1 VRVYSPLKPENL
13 KVILIFQT
21 FGCIIRSI
29 IIFSVNYMEALLGL
43 IPCIGIS
50 GFILFVM
57 LLSNIKQVNQ
67 YQAGVLF
74 NQGRFSS
81 VLGPGWHFI
90 IPIFQKLQVIDM
102 RIKAVEV
109 EGQETMTKDN
119 VSVHVNAVIYY
130 KVNDAAKAVIEV
142 QSVDWAI
149 SQLAQTTMRNTIG
162 EATLD
167 EVLAQRHTLSK
178 RIEQTVDK
186 VTETWGVVIDNVELK
201 DIVLPESL
209 KRTMAKVAEAER
221 ERAASILKAEGEVTA
236 AANIA
241 EAGRIMSDSPGG
253 MHLRTL
259 NTLNDISSDESNTI
273 IIALPVEV
281 LSGFG
286 GGNNVSGLANLVK
299 NVTKRKK

>member
-1 VRVYSPLKPENL
+1 
-13 KVILIFQT
+13 
-21 FGCIIRSI
+21 
-29 IIFSVNYMEALLGL
+29 MEALLGA
-43 IPCIGIS
+43 IPCL
-50 GFILFVM
+50 GFVFFFIIVFLF
-57 LLSNIKQVNQ
+57 SNIKQINQ

-74 NQGRFSS
+74 TQGKFTS

-90 IPIFQKLQVIDM
+90 IPIFQKINIIDM

-109 EGQETMTKDN
+109 EGQETMTRDN

-142 QSVDWAI
+142 QNVDWAI
-149 SQLAQTTMRNTIG
+149 GQLAQTTMRNTIG
-162 EATLD
+162 EASLD
-167 EVLAQRHTLSK
+167 EVLAQRHKLSK
-178 RIEQTVDK
+178 RIEENVDK

-221 ERAASILKAEGEVTA
+221 ERAASILKAEGEVVA
-236 AANIA
+236 AGNISK
-241 EAGRIMSDSPGG
+241 AGRIMAESPGA

-273 IIALPVEV
+273 VIALPVEV
-281 LSGFG
+281 LQAFG
-286 GGNNVSGLANLVK
+286 NAPLGDVVKKLA
-299 NVTKRKK
+299 KKK